1 MEEFRATFRIGE
13 KDAVAF
19 YIYQAIRT
27 RFAGVLGF
35 GILGLVICGIYG
47 SAIIESKVLLIG
59 AMIISFAVAAA
70 VTMLGMYYSILG
82 KVRRS
87 RKHDPNAD
95 AEQTIIINGYGIRTE
110 SGDNEVRIGFD
121 KVKSVRETGK
131 AFYIYI
137 GKEKAWI
144 LPKTALRDA
153 EKDCVRLRELFDMVI
168 PSAQLKLKK

>member
-19 YIYQAIRT
+19 HIYQAVRT

-35 GILGLVICGIYG
+35 GILGLIICYIYG
-47 SAIIESKVLLIG
+47 GVIIENKALLVG
-59 AMIISFAVAAA
+59 AMVISFALAAA
-70 VTMLGMYYSILG
+70 MTVLGMYFSILA

-87 RKHDPNAD
+87 RKRDSNAD
-95 AEQTIIINGYGIRTE
+95 AEQTIVINGYGIRTE
-110 SGDNEVRIGFD
+110 SGEKEVRIGFD

-137 GKEKAWI
+137 GKERAWI
-144 LPKTALRDA
+144 LPKTAMHDM
-153 EKDCVRLRELFDMVI
+153 EKDCARLRELFDMVI
-168 PSAQLKLKK
+168 PSQQLKLMK